1 MDTEDL
7 LPRLLLFAGIVAV
20 VMIYRKRR
28 GLGVKDALAPDLDRA
43 EDELSKV
50 AGTVASAPGQA
61 AAQMRRA
68 AKASE
73 RGGSMLENVLDNIAD
88 QAMKELKTV
97 VSDGLNRL
105 QSTVENL

>member
-28 GLGVKDALAPDLDRA
+28 GLGVKEALAPDLA
-43 EDELSKV
+43 EDERPNGM
-50 AGTVASAPGQA
+50 AFAASAPGQPA
-61 AAQMRRA
+61 PATVHRA
-68 AKASE
+68 AKATE
-73 RGGSMLENVLDNIAD
+73 RGQSMLENVLDNIAD

-105 QSTVENL
+105 QSTVDNL

>member
-28 GLGVKDALAPDLDRA
+28 GLGVKEALAPDLS
-43 EDELSKV
+43 EDERPNGMSF
-50 AGTVASAPGQA
+50 AASAPGQPA
-61 AAQMRRA
+61 PTTVHRA
-68 AKASE
+68 AKATE
-73 RGGSMLENVLDNIAD
+73 RGQSMLENVLDNIAD

-105 QSTVENL
+105 QSTVDKL

>member
-28 GLGVKDALAPDLDRA
+28 GLGVKEALAPDLA
-43 EDELSKV
+43 EDERPNGM
-50 AGTVASAPGQA
+50 AFAASAPGQPGPA
-61 AAQMRRA
+61 TVHRA
-68 AKASE
+68 ARATE
-73 RGGSMLENVLDNIAD
+73 RGQSMLENVLDNIAD

-105 QSTVENL
+105 QSTVDNL

>member
-28 GLGVKDALAPDLDRA
+28 GLGVKEAMAPDNVESALAGA
-43 EDELSKV
+43 AS
-50 AGTVASAPGQA
+50 TVAAAPGQA
-61 AAQMRRA
+61 APMMHRA
-68 AKASE
+68 AKATE
-73 RGGSMLENVLDNIAD
+73 RGQSMLENVLDNIAD